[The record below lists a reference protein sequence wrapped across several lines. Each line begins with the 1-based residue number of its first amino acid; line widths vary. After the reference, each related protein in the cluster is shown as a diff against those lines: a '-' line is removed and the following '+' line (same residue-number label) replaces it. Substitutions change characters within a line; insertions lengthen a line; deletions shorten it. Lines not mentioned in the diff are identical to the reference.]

1 VTDVAGSPN
10 RLRAASVRPILVPM
24 AIGAIKTGVE
34 LGAAEIDRALR
45 AGLAARNRSA
55 LLERLAPPRSVTV
68 APLAPG
74 DERRCP
80 GQALFLDEIAEASKS
95 IATHVSAAIE
105 AGALALVIG
114 GDHAASIGSIAGASV
129 AAERLAVIWID
140 AHADMNWPEVSLTGR
155 LHGMSLGA
163 SLGRGHERVVSLFGK
178 QPKLRED
185 DAYLLG
191 LRLLDPGEEEWL
203 TDAGCYVA
211 TMPDVDSIG
220 VDAAIQF
227 VIARIQSSGV
237 DAVHVSF
244 DVDVLDP
251 SVLSGTGWPERGGFT
266 YREAARILRLI
277 RQSDLPVRSLDW
289 VEVNPRL
296 DPSGGSVAVAAD
308 LLAVALGD
316 EVLPARL
323 FTGY

>member
-1 VTDVAGSPN
+1 MDVASTTN
-10 RLRAASVRPILVPM
+10 RLRAGSVRPILAPM
-24 AIGAIKTGVE
+24 AIGAMKSGVE
-34 LGAAEIDRALR
+34 HGAAEVDRTLR

-55 LLERLAPPRSVTV
+55 ILERLAPSRTVSV
-68 APLAPG
+68 APLEPG
-74 DERRCP
+74 DEHRCP
-80 GQALFLDEIAEASKS
+80 GQALFVDEIAEASES
-95 IATHVSAAIE
+95 IATHVSTAIE
-105 AGALALVIG
+105 AGALSLMIG

-163 SLGRGHERVVSLFGK
+163 SLGRGHERVVSLLGA
-178 QPKLRED
+178 QPKLREE

-203 TDAGCYVA
+203 TEAGCFVA
-211 TMPDVDSIG
+211 TMPDIDSIG

-227 VIARIQSSGV
+227 VIARIQSSNV

-251 SVLSGTGWPERGGFT
+251 SIMPGTGWPERGGFT

-289 VEVNPRL
+289 VEVNPQI

-316 EVLPARL
+316 DVLPARPL
-323 FTGY
+323 TGY